1 LGKGTEQARP
11 YITWK
16 QAPPHPNGDLSQP
29 IALLCARGERPCRRS
44 AEKGDQLAPF
54 QLIELHALLLAKGHR
69 ITD

>member
-1 LGKGTEQARP
+1 MFRATFPSTDQE
-11 YITWK
+11 IFS
-16 QAPPHPNGDLSQP
+16 NILS
-29 IALLCARGERPCRRS
+29 ARGERLCRPS